1 MRELVSFRFVSFSL
15 IFRDRVENLPKDT
28 VNLTVKHPFTGKDS
42 NISVSLF
49 SKPGQKK
56 GTRYRSTP

>member
-1 MRELVSFRFVSFSL
+1 MCVCVTH
-15 IFRDRVENLPKDT
+15 RVENLPKDT